1 MTLPANVHAPA
12 ASTSELS
19 AALEQTLGRRV
30 VLVKRTPSAYHSSFP
45 LEELQ
50 VHLAEGGQFTIMFKD
65 LSPAVLDGAA
75 RLIKPEFLYDPKR
88 EIEAYQAILTQA
100 NLGTPECY
108 GAVVEP
114 QIGRYWLFLEK
125 AQGVELYQVGQFD
138 IWRRVASWLAEM
150 HLRLAEIGKSVRHT
164 RFPPLIKYD
173 ADFYRLWAKRACEFA
188 REGAPSG
195 TRKRIERLVL
205 RYERVIEQLLALP
218 STFIHGE
225 FYASN
230 VLVEQTRGKL
240 RVCPVDWEM
249 AAWAPGL
256 VDLAALIAGKW
267 TEEEKRI
274 LALDYHAAAARG
286 KHKSSDVNAFLTAV
300 CYCRLHLAVQWLGW
314 APHWTPPPEHKQ
326 DWLGEALHLAE
337 ELGL

>member
-1 MTLPANVHAPA
+1 VLGQALGCQVEQVERAP
-12 ASTSELS
+12 S
-19 AALEQTLGRRV
+19 
-30 VLVKRTPSAYHSSFP
+30 PYHSSFP

-50 VHLAEGGQFTIMFKD
+50 VRLANGGRLAVMFKD
-65 LSPAVLDGAA
+65 LSPGVQQAPA
-75 RLIKPEFLYDPKR
+75 RSIKPEFLYDPRR

-100 NLGTPECY
+100 GLGTPAYY

-125 AQGVELYQVGQFD
+125 VQGVELYQVGRFD
-138 IWRRVASWLAEM
+138 IWRQVATWLAEM
-150 HLRLAEIGKSVRHT
+150 HLRLAEVGARARQT
-164 RFPPLIKYD
+164 CALPLVKYD
-173 ADFYRLWAKRACEFA
+173 AEFYRLWANRALEFV
-188 REGAPSG
+188 RESA
-195 TRKRIERLVL
+195 TRERIERLVL
-205 RYERVIEQLLALP
+205 SYEQVIERLLALP

-230 VLVEQTRGKL
+230 VLVAKTQGRL

-267 TEEEKRI
+267 TEGEKQT
-274 LALDYHAAAARG
+274 LAMDYHATVTGARY
-286 KHKSSDVNAFLTAV
+286 KSSDVNEFLADLR
-300 CYCRLHLAVQWLGW
+300 YCRLHLAVQWLGW
-314 APHWTPPPEHKQ
+314 APNWTPPPEHKQ
-326 DWLGEALHLAE
+326 DWLGEALHLAD